1 MPTIKHLLNWG
12 PDTPYC
18 QTEVA
23 YDPADF
29 SSEEERQ
36 GFLSTAALEALE
48 MKESYINAGLGIGP
62 GGMVQEAKNLGA
74 TEIPQRP
81 AAPQLPAPQYQQPN
95 AQMAQRG
102 QLPRDTKWSGAI
114 HECGFE
120 MAYKP
125 AWFNKKTGKQVGAQL
140 VCTGGCKN
148 ERGYAATTWL
158 RDDEAEMYERLP
170 F

>member
-18 QTEVA
+18 QTEVS

-29 SSEEERQ
+29 TSEEDKQ
-36 GFLSTAALEALE
+36 GFLSGVAIEALE
-48 MKESYINAGLGIGP
+48 MKESYINAGLGIAP

-74 TEIPQRP
+74 TEIPAMP
-81 AAPQLPAPQYQQPN
+81 TPQQPK
-95 AQMAQRG
+95 RG
-102 QLPRDTKWSGAI
+102 QLPRDSKWSGVM

-120 MAYKP
+120 MAYKSSWYNP
-125 AWFNKKTGKQVGAQL
+125 KSGKKVGASL

-148 ERGYAATTWL
+148 DKGFAASEWVQ
-158 RDDEAEMYERLP
+158 DADVEMFERL
-170 F
+170 

>member
-29 SSEEERQ
+29 TSEEERQ
-36 GFLSTAALEALE
+36 GFLALIAVEALE
-48 MKESYINAGLGIGP
+48 MKESYINAGLGMGKLAGEVARQ
-62 GGMVQEAKNLGA
+62 GGTIIPEATQSPA
-74 TEIPQRP
+74 TAPSLPP
-81 AAPQLPAPQYQQPN
+81 AAPTSLK
-95 AQMAQRG
+95 RG
-102 QLPRDTKWSGAI
+102 TLPRDAFWSGVQHAP
-114 HECGFE
+114 CQTE
-120 MAYKP
+120 MAFKP
-125 AWFNKKTGKQVGAQL
+125 SWFNKNSGKTVGASL

-148 ERGYAATTWL
+148 DRGYAASEWVK
-158 RDDEAEMYERLP
+158 DEDLHMFTGQA